1 MIESTD
7 ESLIDLM
14 VQHLMKVE
22 YAFDINTDRMWVQV
36 TCNDLV
42 ATEYSTTIKGLS
54 KATRNCVKKLAE
66 AVEK

>member
-36 TCNDLV
+36 TCNDLI
-42 ATEYSTTIKGLS
+42 ATEYSTTNKGLAQ
-54 KATRNCVKKLAE
+54 ATRNCVKKLAE
-66 AVEK
+66 GVEK